1 MKKIALVLSLALV
14 ACLALAGC
22 QSETGGAGDP
32 VPGGVTEPSVS
43 LNENKNEI
51 EILKN
56 ISWKGN
62 LLKKHTGQ

>member
-22 QSETGGAGDP
+22 QSETGGAGAP

-51 EILKN
+51 EK
-56 ISWKGN
+56 
-62 LLKKHTGQ
+62 T

>member
-32 VPGGVTEPSVS
+32 VPGGVTEPSV
-43 LNENKNEI
+43 L
-51 EILKN
+51 
-56 ISWKGN
+56 
-62 LLKKHTGQ
+62 

>member
-32 VPGGVTEPSVS
+32 VPVGVTGPSRVY
-43 LNENKNEI
+43 L
-51 EILKN
+51 
-56 ISWKGN
+56 
-62 LLKKHTGQ
+62 